1 LLVPRAFSAEERS
14 ECRAIQAGRRKQPA
28 TSNQQRGR
36 GGAQRKPARYNPRAM
51 ERITDYQV
59 VIIGS
64 GPAGCTAALYLSRA
78 NIKAIVLEGLQPGG
92 QLTITT
98 DVENYPGFP
107 EGIMGPKLMDLMR
120 QQAERFGAT
129 FKALEP
135 VESVNFRTH
144 PFEVKTE
151 SATFI
156 APAVIVA
163 SGASAKQ
170 IGIPSEV
177 ALQGFGVS
185 YCATCDGFFFKEK
198 EIVVVG
204 GGDSAM
210 EEATFLTKFAKKVTV
225 VHRRSEL
232 RASKIMQDRALANP
246 KIEFLFDTTVDEVL
260 GSKEN
265 GVTGLK
271 LRNLQTNVVTDF
283 ATQGLFVAIGHT
295 PNTAPYVDQLE
306 LDQAGYICLSHRNST
321 ATNIQGVFACG
332 DVVDHIYRQAITAA
346 GSGCQAALDCERWLT
361 HERIT
366 ERWGLAVG
374 EEERVD

>member
-1 LLVPRAFSAEERS
+1 
-14 ECRAIQAGRRKQPA
+14 
-28 TSNQQRGR
+28 
-36 GGAQRKPARYNPRAM
+36 M
-51 ERITDYQV
+51 ERVTDYQV
-59 VIIGS
+59 IIIGS

-78 NIKAIVLEGLQPGG
+78 NIKALVLEGLQPGG

-107 EGIMGPKLMDLMR
+107 EGIMGPKLMELMR

-129 FKALEP
+129 FQPLEP

-144 PFEVKTE
+144 PFEVQTDQKLY
-151 SATFI
+151 I

-170 IGIPSEV
+170 IGLPSEQ

-210 EEATFLTKFAKKVTV
+210 EEANFLTKFAKKVTV

-232 RASKIMQDRALANP
+232 RASKIMQDRARANP
-246 KIEFLFDTTVDEVL
+246 KIEFIFDTTVDEVI
-260 GSKEN
+260 GSKEE
-265 GVTGLK
+265 GVKSLK
-271 LRNLQTNVVTDF
+271 LRNLVTNETSEL
-283 ATQGLFVAIGHT
+283 AAQGLFVAIGHT

-306 LDQAGYICLSHRNST
+306 LDQAGYIALPHRNST
-321 ATNIQGVFACG
+321 QTNIHGVFACG

-361 HERIT
+361 HQRIT
-366 ERWGLAVG
+366 ERWDLPQG
-374 EEERVD
+374 EEERV

>member
-1 LLVPRAFSAEERS
+1 
-14 ECRAIQAGRRKQPA
+14 
-28 TSNQQRGR
+28 
-36 GGAQRKPARYNPRAM
+36 M
-51 ERITDYQV
+51 ERVTDYQV
-59 VIIGS
+59 IIIGS

-78 NIKAIVLEGLQPGG
+78 NIKALVLEGMQPGG

-107 EGIMGPKLMDLMR
+107 EGILGPKLMDLMR
-120 QQAERFGAT
+120 QQAERFGAK
-129 FKALEP
+129 FSALEP
-135 VESVNFRTH
+135 VESVNFRSH
-144 PFEVKTE
+144 PFEIRTDQRIYE
-151 SATFI
+151 T
-156 APAVIVA
+156 PAVIVA

-170 IGIPSEV
+170 LGLPTEQ

-225 VHRRSEL
+225 IHRREEL
-232 RASKIMQDRALANP
+232 RASKIMQDRAQSNP
-246 KIEFLFDTTVDEVL
+246 KIEFIFNTTVDEVI

-265 GVTGLK
+265 GVTSLK
-271 LRNLQTNVVTDF
+271 LRNLVTSEITEM
-283 ATQGLFVAIGHT
+283 AAQGLFVAIGHT
-295 PNTAPYVDQLE
+295 PNTQPYVGQLE
-306 LDQAGYICLSHRNST
+306 LDQAGYICLPHRNST
-321 ATNIQGVFACG
+321 VTNIQGVFACG

-346 GSGCQAALDCERWLT
+346 GTGCMAALDCERWLT

-366 ERWGLAVG
+366 ERWGLPMG
-374 EEERVD
+374 EEERVE

>member
-1 LLVPRAFSAEERS
+1 
-14 ECRAIQAGRRKQPA
+14 
-28 TSNQQRGR
+28 
-36 GGAQRKPARYNPRAM
+36 M

-59 VIIGS
+59 IIIGS

-78 NIKAIVLEGLQPGG
+78 NIKALVLEGLQPGG

-129 FKALEP
+129 FLPIEP
-135 VESVNFRTH
+135 VETVNFRTH
-144 PFEVKTE
+144 PFEIQTDSK
-151 SATFI
+151 TFI
-156 APAVIVA
+156 APAIIVA

-170 IGIPSEV
+170 IGLPSEV

-210 EEATFLTKFAKKVTV
+210 EEANFLTKFAKKVTV
-225 VHRRSEL
+225 IHRREEL

-246 KIEFLFDTTVDEVL
+246 KIEFIFNTTVDEVI
-260 GSKEN
+260 GTKET
-265 GVTGLK
+265 GVTSLK
-271 LRNLQTNVVTDF
+271 LRNLVTNESF
-283 ATQGLFVAIGHT
+283 EHATQGLFVAIGHT
-295 PNTAPYVDQLE
+295 PNTAPYVGQLE
-306 LDQAGYICLSHRNST
+306 LDQAGYICLPHRNST
-321 ATNIQGVFACG
+321 QTNIHGVFACG

-366 ERWGLAVG
+366 ERWDLPKG
-374 EEERVD
+374 EEDRVE